1 MAIPTKKI
9 YGRNGK
15 LIFDPNNP
23 EDVKNYREKQPLME
37 AFNLVRGLTDPRG
50 GGGLFGMARKATS
63 KVVSKAV
70 AKETVKKAAKSTT
83 KRSSKKVTTTE
94 NKVEKPN
101 LTLENLK
108 KALNPSSGLPG
119 SLPKVGNNKSL
130 SASNKS
136 LTSNTPK
143 SRTVQKTL
151 PAGEESKSVIKT
163 APPRVRTLSDFMKQQ
178 SEVIT
183 PLLPDVKTLPS
194 GSTKLPKI
202 NNVLEQQAKVNATRK
217 TVNNTTRNVEVP
229 KTSNNVPFP
238 SMKDVLNKQ
247 LNPSNP
253 FGLKLLFE
261 DAVGR
266 FKIGDSKIAA
276 SQVSKEIPTTIP
288 NATKKIKSSDNLF
301 KNRYGKEEFKKIY
314 SDFDKFKL
322 NDDVINN
329 SFLKGLSI
337 AGASGVG
344 AGTVY
349 FSMKNKSDVKLDETK
364 LKDSTKYKGVK
375 IIKVDGKDK
384 GIIKDN
390 KTGKWRY
397 FNEDKDGELLPQKI
411 KPQERKVT
419 GGGYTPIDKTKKDNE
434 VKNQEKSGLA
444 IGGGDGGGGSKSP
457 NTGGGSGSSNNQKTI
472 TGSGTTTPRSKTGQ
486 AFDKAFAEARKQAG
500 GAGGIF
506 EWNGKKYG
514 TALEGETVP
523 KNRVE
528 VGKTTTPVTIK
539 NDYPTTKTDPT
550 LEMAMEQDSIRQQMA
565 TKPLSS
571 LVFKPTSKA
580 VDVRNVMDEQDAL
593 RSIRADNKLPLK
605 KKKYGGNLAMLKYMK

>member
-1 MAIPTKKI
+1 MATPTKKM
-9 YGRNGK
+9 YDRKGK
-15 LIFDPNNP
+15 LIFDPSNP
-23 EDVKNYREKQPLME
+23 EDVRRQEEINKQIEMAKEL
-37 AFNLVRGLTDPRG
+37 FSIVDPRG
-50 GGGLFGMARKATS
+50 GGGIGAMARGISKAALANMAKSKFAQNKATQILELFGKKPMIRGKKAVTKKATNTVKEVAEKPVEIVKETLSRLLKPIPKLNKSKSFTTAKAKNALDEIPKDKPAVKTKPTKSDEVIPKINRKESYSPVKPNSIGSFKIGESAVGTSQTS
-63 KVVSKAV
+63 KV
-70 AKETVKKAAKSTT
+70 
-83 KRSSKKVTTTE
+83 
-94 NKVEKPN
+94 
-101 LTLENLK
+101 
-108 KALNPSSGLPG
+108 
-119 SLPKVGNNKSL
+119 
-130 SASNKS
+130 
-136 LTSNTPK
+136 
-143 SRTVQKTL
+143 
-151 PAGEESKSVIKT
+151 I
-163 APPRVRTLSDFMKQQ
+163 
-178 SEVIT
+178 
-183 PLLPDVKTLPS
+183 
-194 GSTKLPKI
+194 
-202 NNVLEQQAKVNATRK
+202 
-217 TVNNTTRNVEVP
+217 P
-229 KTSNNVPFP
+229 KTI
-238 SMKDVLNKQ
+238 
-247 LNPSNP
+247 PSN
-253 FGLKLLFE
+253 
-261 DAVGR
+261 
-266 FKIGDSKIAA
+266 
-276 SQVSKEIPTTIP
+276 IPK
-288 NATKKIKSSDNLF
+288 ATEKIKDSDNLF

-344 AGTVY
+344 TGTVY

-397 FNEDKDGELLPQKI
+397 FNEDKDGELLPQKL

-434 VKNQEKSGLA
+434 VKKQEKSGLA

-457 NTGGGSGSSNNQKTI
+457 NNGGGSGDGNNQKTTTGG
-472 TGSGTTTPRSKTGQ
+472 TGSNKSTTGGGTTTPRSKTGQ

-506 EWNGKKYG
+506 EFNNKKYG

-571 LVFKPTSKA
+571 IVFKPTSKA

-593 RSIRADNKLPLK
+593 RSIRVDNKLPLK
-605 KKKYGGNLAMLKYMK
+605 KKRYGGNLAMLKYMK

>member
-1 MAIPTKKI
+1 MAIPDKKM
-9 YGRNGK
+9 YDRKGK
-15 LIFDPNNP
+15 LIFDPSNP
-23 EDVKNYREKQPLME
+23 EDVRRQEEINKQIEMAKEL
-37 AFNLVRGLTDPRG
+37 FSIVDPRG
-50 GGGLFGMARKATS
+50 GGGIGAMAKGISKAALAKMSKSKFAQNKAKQIADLVTKPMTRGKKAVTKKATPTVKEVVEKPVEIVKETLSRLLKPIPKLNKSKSFTTAKAKNALDEIPKDKPAVKTKPTKSDEVIPKINRKESYSPVKPNSIGSFKIGESAVGTSQTS
-63 KVVSKAV
+63 KV
-70 AKETVKKAAKSTT
+70 
-83 KRSSKKVTTTE
+83 
-94 NKVEKPN
+94 
-101 LTLENLK
+101 
-108 KALNPSSGLPG
+108 
-119 SLPKVGNNKSL
+119 
-130 SASNKS
+130 
-136 LTSNTPK
+136 
-143 SRTVQKTL
+143 
-151 PAGEESKSVIKT
+151 I
-163 APPRVRTLSDFMKQQ
+163 
-178 SEVIT
+178 
-183 PLLPDVKTLPS
+183 
-194 GSTKLPKI
+194 
-202 NNVLEQQAKVNATRK
+202 
-217 TVNNTTRNVEVP
+217 P
-229 KTSNNVPFP
+229 KTI
-238 SMKDVLNKQ
+238 
-247 LNPSNP
+247 PSN
-253 FGLKLLFE
+253 
-261 DAVGR
+261 
-266 FKIGDSKIAA
+266 
-276 SQVSKEIPTTIP
+276 IPK
-288 NATKKIKSSDNLF
+288 ATEKIKDSDNLF

-375 IIKVDGKDK
+375 IIKVDGEDK

-397 FNEDKDGELLPQKI
+397 FNEDKDGELLPQKL

-434 VKNQEKSGLA
+434 VKKQEKSGLA

-457 NTGGGSGSSNNQKTI
+457 NTGGGSGNGNNQKTTTGG
-472 TGSGTTTPRSKTGQ
+472 TGSNKSTTGGGNTTPRSKTGQ

-506 EWNGKKYG
+506 EFNNKKYG

-528 VGKTTTPVTIK
+528 VGKTTAPVTIK
-539 NDYPTTKTDPT
+539 NEYPTTKTDPT

-605 KKKYGGNLAMLKYMK
+605 KKRYGGNLAMLKYMK

>member
-15 LIFDPNNP
+15 LMFDPNNP
-23 EDVKNYREKQPLME
+23 EDVRNYKEKQPLME

-50 GGGLFGMARKATS
+50 GGGLFGMARKAAS

-119 SLPKVGNNKSL
+119 PLPKVGSNKSL
-130 SASNKS
+130 STSNKS
-136 LTSNTPK
+136 LTFNTPK
-143 SRTVQKTL
+143 SRTSQKTL
-151 PAGEESKSVIKT
+151 PAGEESKAVIKT
-163 APPRVRTLSDFMKQQ
+163 AVPKVRTLSDFMRQQ

-202 NNVLEQQAKVNATRK
+202 NNILEQQAKVNATRK

-229 KTSNNVPFP
+229 KTSNNVPLP

-253 FGLKLLFE
+253 LGLKLPFK
-261 DAVGR
+261 DAVQTAE
-266 FKIGDSKIAA
+266 KAKEI
-276 SQVSKEIPTTIP
+276 VKEIP
-288 NATKKIKSSDNLF
+288 KEKLDNF
-301 KNRYGKEEFKKIY
+301 
-314 SDFDKFKL
+314 SKL
-322 NDDVINN
+322 V
-329 SFLKGLSI
+329 LGTAGLGI
-337 AGASGVG
+337 AGGISYQGYKGYQGLTSKPTDLSKVNENDLRDSK
-344 AGTVY
+344 VY
-349 FSMKNKSDVKLDETK
+349 KDVKI
-364 LKDSTKYKGVK
+364 LKTPNGDRGIVK
-375 IIKVDGKDK
+375 DPT
-384 GIIKDN
+384 
-390 KTGKWRY
+390 TGKWKY
-397 FNEDKDGELLPQKI
+397 FNEKEGVKLPKGNVGLGDGP
-411 KPQERKVT
+411 
-419 GGGYTPIDKTKKDNE
+419 PIGLNDN
-434 VKNQEKSGLA
+434 NQNKGNNQGSNKSG
-444 IGGGDGGGGSKSP
+444 I
-457 NTGGGSGSSNNQKTI
+457 
-472 TGSGTTTPRSKTGQ
+472 TTPRSKTGQ
-486 AFDKAFAEARKQAG
+486 SFDKAFAEARKQAG
-500 GAGGIF
+500 GAAGIF

-514 TALEGETVP
+514 TALKGETVP
-523 KNRVE
+523 KDRVE
-528 VGKTTTPVTIK
+528 VGKTTAPVTIK

-605 KKKYGGNLAMLKYMK
+605 KKRYGGNLAMLKYMK

>member
-1 MAIPTKKI
+1 MATPNKKM
-9 YGRNGK
+9 YDRKGK

-23 EDVKNYREKQPLME
+23 EDVRRQEEINKQIEMAKEL
-37 AFNLVRGLTDPRG
+37 FSIVDPRG
-50 GGGLFGMARKATS
+50 GGGIGAMAKGISKAALANMAKSKFAQNKATQILELFGKKPMTRGKKAVTKKTTPTVKEVVEKPVEIVKETLSRLLKPIPKLNKSKSFTTAKAKNALDEIPKDKPAVKTKPTKSDEVIPKINRKESYSPVKPNSIGSFKIGESAVGTSQTS
-63 KVVSKAV
+63 KV
-70 AKETVKKAAKSTT
+70 
-83 KRSSKKVTTTE
+83 
-94 NKVEKPN
+94 
-101 LTLENLK
+101 
-108 KALNPSSGLPG
+108 
-119 SLPKVGNNKSL
+119 
-130 SASNKS
+130 
-136 LTSNTPK
+136 
-143 SRTVQKTL
+143 
-151 PAGEESKSVIKT
+151 I
-163 APPRVRTLSDFMKQQ
+163 
-178 SEVIT
+178 
-183 PLLPDVKTLPS
+183 
-194 GSTKLPKI
+194 
-202 NNVLEQQAKVNATRK
+202 
-217 TVNNTTRNVEVP
+217 P
-229 KTSNNVPFP
+229 KTI
-238 SMKDVLNKQ
+238 
-247 LNPSNP
+247 PSN
-253 FGLKLLFE
+253 
-261 DAVGR
+261 
-266 FKIGDSKIAA
+266 
-276 SQVSKEIPTTIP
+276 IPK
-288 NATKKIKSSDNLF
+288 ATEKIKDSDNLF

-419 GGGYTPIDKTKKDNE
+419 GGGYTPIDETKKDNE
-434 VKNQEKSGLA
+434 VKKQEENGLA

-457 NTGGGSGSSNNQKTI
+457 TTGGSR
-472 TGSGTTTPRSKTGQ
+472 TTTPRSKTGQ

-500 GAGGIF
+500 GAAGIF

-514 TALEGETVP
+514 TALKGETVP
-523 KNRVE
+523 KDRVE

-605 KKKYGGNLAMLKYMK
+605 KKRYGGNLAMLKYMK